1 MVREVMTVCVGQCGI
16 QMGCAIWQ
24 QYCAEHYLPFVKLFP
39 THVVPGYVREMEE
52 IHHIEIP
59 SAVADCV
66 SQHKPWPGYHDRG
79 LTYESTFETFFEET
93 SSGKFVSRNLMV
105 DLEPNVIDDVKKS
118 RYSTIY
124 DTDFLLAGQEDA
136 GNNFAR
142 GHNILGKEMFHQVN
156 DRLRK
161 LADHCDNLQGFIINH
176 SVGGGTGSGLGARI
190 LERFSVDYRK
200 KSKVQL
206 W

>member
-1 MVREVMTVCVGQCGI
+1 MMTVCVGQCGI

-24 QYCAEHYLPFVKLFP
+24 QYCAEHFIDPLSDYFP
-39 THVVPGYVREMEE
+39 THVVPGYLREMEAM
-52 IHHIEIP
+52 HHIEIP
-59 SAVADCV
+59 SVVADCV
-66 SQHKPWPGYHDRG
+66 SKYKPWMGYRG
-79 LTYESTFETFFEET
+79 NQFNPTDDDGTFDTFFEET

-136 GNNFAR
+136 GNIFAR

-200 KSKVQL
+200 KSKVQ
-206 W
+206 